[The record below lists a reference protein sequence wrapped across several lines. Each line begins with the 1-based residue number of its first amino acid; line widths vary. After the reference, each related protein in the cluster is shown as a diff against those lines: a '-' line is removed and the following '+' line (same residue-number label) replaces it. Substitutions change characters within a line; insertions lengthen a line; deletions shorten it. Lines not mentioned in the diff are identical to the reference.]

1 MKMNPALIQISTHD
15 TFTIAVYISF
25 YVGFDNVH
33 NQTNKLQ
40 IVLFKQTPTFGS
52 GKQEA

>member
-15 TFTIAVYISF
+15 SFTIAVYISF

-33 NQTNKLQ
+33 NQRNKLQ

>member
-1 MKMNPALIQISTHD
+1 MKMNPALIQICTHVS
-15 TFTIAVYISF
+15 FTIAVYISF
-25 YVGFDNVH
+25 YVDFDNVH

-40 IVLFKQTPTFGS
+40 ILLFKQTTTFGS